1 MRAGV
6 HDRYG
11 PPDVLRIEDVQRIP
25 AGMSKMGAGHPRGK
39 VVVTLADA

>member
-25 AGMSKMGAGHPRGK
+25 AGMSKGARD
-39 VVVTLADA
+39 TRAARSS